1 MATTERSLEE
11 LEQEAIDALA
21 SGGRRTRSK
30 VLYSLLGAFSFVAVW
45 AYWSTVLEPFILPS
59 PLAVARRMGELI
71 ASGEVFTNFASSFLK
86 TMVGWALALLLGIP
100 IGMLMGRYRY
110 ARAFFHDFVYLFANV
125 PLLVYAVI
133 AIVVFGISPW
143 GPAFVVMLEAFTG
156 IAINVAAGVESV
168 DRGLLAMSRSFRRS
182 SRKTARNI
190 VVPSVVPFL
199 FASGRVSF
207 ANSWKLAALAETF
220 GGYLG
225 VGYQLEKAFQV
236 YSVESLLAWMFFFV
250 AFVVLVERLLIAP
263 AERRVF
269 RWRDPAGA
277 RERVS

>member
-1 MATTERSLEE
+1 
-11 LEQEAIDALA
+11 
-21 SGGRRTRSK
+21 
-30 VLYSLLGAFSFVAVW
+30 
-45 AYWSTVLEPFILPS
+45 
-59 PLAVARRMGELI
+59 
-71 ASGEVFTNFASSFLK
+71 
-86 TMVGWALALLLGIP
+86 
-100 IGMLMGRYRY
+100 
-110 ARAFFHDFVYLFANV
+110 
-125 PLLVYAVI
+125 
-133 AIVVFGISPW
+133 
-143 GPAFVVMLEAFTG
+143 
-156 IAINVAAGVESV
+156 
-168 DRGLLAMSRSFRRS
+168 MSRSFRRS

-250 AFVVLVERLLIAP
+250 VFVVMVERLLIAP